1 MPLSD
6 LSLGVEEVLY
16 LIVIVQF
23 WPSAIITN
31 EAIVRHFGF
40 LSERF
45 DGHHR
50 TRSVLAPDSCN
61 NPGAVVGRCNDCTDL
76 SLLWVNVSDA
86 VPLSLTHCMHT
97 TALGVASIS
106 FEDEGSFL
114 YRRSNKLPE
123 IMARL
128 LIKSTDRSQECN
140 YYRPPTHQFVII
152 CTHKLKNRCCN
163 LSRYRRIGLQEE
175 VPISH
180 AMNAFR

>member
-1 MPLSD
+1 MKLLFDNSD
-6 LSLGVEEVLY
+6 SHQNDLMATTGRGPYSLPTHATTRA
-16 LIVIVQF
+16 
-23 WPSAIITN
+23 PS
-31 EAIVRHFGF
+31 
-40 LSERF
+40 L
-45 DGHHR
+45 
-50 TRSVLAPDSCN
+50 
-61 NPGAVVGRCNDCTDL
+61 AVVTIALISRCYGL
-76 SLLWVNVSDA
+76 ML
-86 VPLSLTHCMHT
+86 PLSLTHCMHT
-97 TALGVASIS
+97 IALGVASIS

-140 YYRPPTHQFVII
+140 YYGPPTHQFVII

-180 AMNAFR
+180 AMNAFRS